1 MYLWNMDIGMS
12 ELFYSD
18 LVLFFS
24 MKCDASLLRT
34 DSNLFRI
41 RHLGELG
48 RVGPSRAGGN
58 S

>member
-1 MYLWNMDIGMS
+1 MGMS

-41 RHLGELG
+41 HHLGELG